1 MVIIDFLSTKYTSV
15 VLFLLSGEDL
25 LLKLNSNI
33 DDDLSDDES
42 INVDIHKNERDYA
55 ASYRFGNR
63 FPIFICATRGYDK
76 YWVDTLGLQNDMLGY
91 FDGQSSLP
99 LFALAAADDDE
110 TTEGM

>member
-1 MVIIDFLSTKYTSV
+1 MTIIDFLSIKYTSV
-15 VLFLLSGEDL
+15 VLFLLLGGDL

-42 INVDIHKNERDYA
+42 INVDIHKNERGYA